1 MATIV
6 HFDIGADDPGRAKK
20 FYEELFGWKIGT
32 MPGFPDYYEVQT
44 TDLNGKQGVGGGLT
58 KRENPQQTGITNFIG
73 VSSIDET
80 VAKLNKLGGKVIQPK
95 QVIVGYGYIAV
106 CTDTENNAIG
116 LFQEDK
122 QAKY

>member
-6 HFDIGADDPGRAKK
+6 HFDIGADNPERAKK

-32 MPGFPDYYEVQT
+32 MPGFPDYYEIET
-44 TDLNGKQGVGGGLT
+44 KDLNGKPGVGGGLT

-80 VAKLNKLGGKVIQPK
+80 VTKLNELGGKVIQPK
-95 QVIVGYGYIAV
+95 QSIPGYGYIAV
-106 CTDTENNAIG
+106 STDTENNVIG
-116 LFQEDK
+116 LFQADK
-122 QAKY
+122 QAK

>member
-6 HFDIGADDPGRAKK
+6 HFDIGADNPERAKK

-32 MPGFPDYYEVQT
+32 IPGFPGYYEIET
-44 TDLNGKQGVGGGLT
+44 ADLNGRQGVGGGLT

-80 VAKLNKLGGKVIQPK
+80 LAKLNQLGGKLIQSK
-95 QVIVGYGYIAV
+95 QPIAGYGYIAV
-106 CTDTENNAIG
+106 CTDTENNLFG
-116 LFQEDK
+116 LFQE
-122 QAKY
+122 AKEAK

>member
-6 HFDIGADDPGRAKK
+6 HFDIGADNPERAKK

-32 MPGFPDYYEVQT
+32 MPGFPGYYEIET
-44 TDLNGKQGVGGGLT
+44 ADLNGRQGVGGGLT

-80 VAKLNKLGGKVIQPK
+80 VAKLNRLGGKLIQSK
-95 QVIVGYGYIAV
+95 QPIPGYGYIAL
-106 CTDTENNAIG
+106 CTDTENNLFG

-122 QAKY
+122 EAK